1 MLLQLHAK
9 NQKKFTLIFQI
20 SRKPHLHGLFWSRKK
35 KSPKSP
41 ALSLFKL
48 DDKRHAKNKKILTSG
63 SREKTAEK
71 RTNVQRVFYRTFTL

>member
-9 NQKKFTLIFQI
+9 KQIIHINLSNKSKTSFAWALLVQEKKF
-20 SRKPHLHGLFWSRKK
+20 
-35 KSPKSP
+35 PKNP

-48 DDKRHAKNKKILTSG
+48 DDKCHAKNKKILISG

-71 RTNVQRVFYRTFTL
+71 RTNVQRVFYRSFTL

>member
-1 MLLQLHAK
+1 MQK
-9 NQKKFTLIFQI
+9 NKYFTLICQI

-35 KSPKSP
+35 KFPKNP

-48 DDKRHAKNKKILTSG
+48 DDKRHAKNKKILISG

-71 RTNVQRVFYRTFTL
+71 RTNVQRVFYRSFTL